1 MSRKRT
7 KSSGVKSCECDKCGL
22 KLISVPGK
30 RHRRCGGGPDAAIRP
45 KHAPGSGVRGI
56 WR

>member
-7 KSSGVKSCECDKCGL
+7 KSTGVKTCKCDKCEME
-22 KLISVPGK
+22 LISVPGK
-30 RHRRCGGGPDAAIRP
+30 RHRRCPGQVGAPIRA

>member
-1 MSRKRT
+1 MATRRT
-7 KSSGVKSCECDKCGL
+7 KSNGVKTCTCDKCEL

-30 RHRRCGGGPDAAIRP
+30 RHRRCGGAPEAPIRP